1 MDFVITTHSCDV
13 VVASQNAN
21 LVILDNSEVEVVDV
35 NDYQSVSEVQ
45 IVFDRIFGVQMI
57 FNRIFG
63 EYSVP
68 VSETEQLLRRLLNNR
83 INKAWSSHDQMQME
97 ELQTQSLTA
106 SQQLIL
112 KQILEW

>member
-1 MDFVITTHSCDV
+1 M
-13 VVASQNAN
+13 ASQNAN

-35 NDYQSVSEVQ
+35 NDYQSVSE
-45 IVFDRIFGVQMI
+45 VQMI

>member
-1 MDFVITTHSCDV
+1 M
-13 VVASQNAN
+13 QN

-35 NDYQSVSEVQ
+35 NDYQSASE
-45 IVFDRIFGVQMI
+45 VQMI